1 MRLVAPLLRLRPGMV
16 ALQFGD
22 LRAQLGDSARA
33 YDTRVEIGEIRAAED
48 HLRTQRIPQVVGG
61 GSGIRNL
68 QQGFSG
74 GNPCAREFMECG
86 CMPTAFA
93 QWATHDETCF
103 LAHGAFEFHVAHAD
117 EHDARFALCLNEL
130 DDVMRRLLDAV
141 GEPQADYQ
149 YFGNPAP
156 LFHACV
162 CGAQNG
168 EHRDAVDGV
177 DEMLLRFRRDGHFR
191 HEHAFRQRSPGLGN
205 RAGTGECE
213 RQCAQR
219 AAMCLNRHASL
230 FRRRVF

>member
-1 MRLVAPLLRLRPGMV
+1 
-16 ALQFGD
+16 
-22 LRAQLGDSARA
+22 
-33 YDTRVEIGEIRAAED
+33 
-48 HLRTQRIPQVVGG
+48 
-61 GSGIRNL
+61 
-68 QQGFSG
+68 
-74 GNPCAREFMECG
+74 
-86 CMPTAFA
+86 MPTAFA